1 MRHIDICFTYG
12 NDTDDDEDFW
22 ETRGIII
29 KDSTTGERLVTI
41 RPTDITYEE
50 LIVDLLKGLGYSVDN
65 VTNNLD
71 DWRELNE
78 RHN

>member
-12 NDTDDDEDFW
+12 HDTDDYEDFW
-22 ETRGIII
+22 ETRGIVI

-71 DWRELNE
+71 DWRELDE

>member
-1 MRHIDICFTYG
+1 MSAIDVCFIYG
-12 NDTDDDEDFW
+12 HDTDDYEDFW

-29 KDSTTGERLVTI
+29 KDSLTGENMVVI
-41 RPTDITYEE
+41 KPEDIPYEE
-50 LIVDLLKGLGYSVDN
+50 LIVILLNKLGYSVEN

-71 DWRELNE
+71 DWRELDE

>member
-1 MRHIDICFTYG
+1 MSAIDVCFTYG
-12 NDTDDDEDFW
+12 HDTDDYEDFW
-22 ETRGIII
+22 ETRGIVI
-29 KDSTTGERLVTI
+29 KDSLTGENMVVI
-41 RPTDITYEE
+41 KPEDIPYEE
-50 LIVDLLKGLGYSVDN
+50 LIVTLLNKLGYSVEN

>member
-1 MRHIDICFTYG
+1 MSAIDICFTYG
-12 NDTDDDEDFW
+12 HDTDDYEDFW
-22 ETRGIII
+22 ETRGIVI
-29 KDSTTGERLVTI
+29 KDSLTGENMVVI
-41 RPTDITYEE
+41 KPEDIPYEE
-50 LIVDLLKGLGYSVDN
+50 LIVTLLNKLGYSVEN

>member
-1 MRHIDICFTYG
+1 MRHIDVCFTYG
-12 NDTDDDEDFW
+12 SYADDDEDFW
-22 ETRGIII
+22 DTRGIVI
-29 KDSTTGERLVTI
+29 KDSLTGENMVVI
-41 RPTDITYEE
+41 KPEDIPYEE
-50 LIVDLLKGLGYSVDN
+50 LIVTLLNKLGYSVEN

>member
-1 MRHIDICFTYG
+1 MSAIDICFVYG
-12 NDTDDDEDFW
+12 HDTDDYEDFW

-29 KDSTTGERLVTI
+29 KDSNTGEKLVEI
-41 RPTDITYEE
+41 KPEDIPYEE
-50 LIVDLLKGLGYSVDN
+50 LIVNLLNKLGYSVDN

-71 DWRELNE
+71 DWRELDE